1 MTKPAAKPTANRS
14 LLLLPILLLVA
25 VGAWR
30 EWAGFVYPGLV
41 ALALVTLPVLVQF
54 AQDLP
59 GWVPL
64 TLVGLA
70 LLALGARLEAARRRG
85 GQLRH
90 WVAHLH

>member
-1 MTKPAAKPTANRS
+1 MHVWLALAIA
-14 LLLLPILLLVA
+14 VA

-30 EWAGFVYPGLV
+30 EWAGFVYPGLA
-41 ALALVTLPVLVQF
+41 ALGLVTVPVLVHW

-64 TLVGLA
+64 SLVGLV
-70 LLALGARLEAARRRG
+70 LLVIGARLEAVRRRG